1 MILADAS
8 LIPKDSLQLFRPSR
22 VLGLNDAFNVQ
33 RTATRPPD
41 RTEFTMF
48 MRDYQHMVY
57 ASARRLTASDATA
70 QDITQD
76 VFLKAWEHFAELRER
91 VGAGG
96 WLKTVT
102 LRLSLNHL
110 GRYRRRWRFFSE
122 LMPAGA
128 TAGSSDQEASEAEVE
143 FAVETFDTV
152 FASLADAQRD
162 ERVRA
167 ALTRLPDAQRVPLV
181 LFHFEDQP
189 YQQIATHLE
198 ISVAKVKTDIL
209 RGRLALAKLL
219 QAGV

>member
-1 MILADAS
+1 
-8 LIPKDSLQLFRPSR
+8 
-22 VLGLNDAFNVQ
+22 
-33 RTATRPPD
+33 
-41 RTEFTMF
+41 MF
-48 MRDYQHMVY
+48 MRDYQDMVY
-57 ASARRLTASDATA
+57 ATARRLTASDATA

-76 VFLKAWEHFAELRER
+76 VFLKAWEHFANLRER

-122 LMPAGA
+122 LLPA
-128 TAGSSDQEASEAEVE
+128 AGLDTGGSDQEAPDVDVE
-143 FAVETFDTV
+143 FAVESLDTV
-152 FASLADAQRD
+152 FASLAHAQRD

-167 ALTRLPDAQRVPLV
+167 ALTRLPDAQRLPLV
-181 LFHFEDQP
+181 LFHFEDRS
-189 YQQIATHLE
+189 YQQIAQDLE
-198 ISVAKVKTDIL
+198 VSVAKVKTDIL

>member
-1 MILADAS
+1 
-8 LIPKDSLQLFRPSR
+8 
-22 VLGLNDAFNVQ
+22 
-33 RTATRPPD
+33 
-41 RTEFTMF
+41 MF
-48 MRDYQHMVY
+48 MRDYRDMVF
-57 ASARRLTASDATA
+57 ATARRLTASDATA

-76 VFLKAWEHFAELRER
+76 VFLKAWEHFASLRER

-122 LMPAGA
+122 LLPAG
-128 TAGSSDQEASEAEVE
+128 GSTQGGTDQEASEAEIE

-152 FASLADAQRD
+152 FAGLAEAQRD
-162 ERVRA
+162 ARVRT
-167 ALTRLPDAQRVPLV
+167 ALTQLPDAQRVPLV
-181 LFHFEDQP
+181 LFHFEDRS
-189 YQQIATHLE
+189 YQQIAEDLAV
-198 ISVAKVKTDIL
+198 SVPKVKTDIL

>member
-1 MILADAS
+1 
-8 LIPKDSLQLFRPSR
+8 
-22 VLGLNDAFNVQ
+22 
-33 RTATRPPD
+33 
-41 RTEFTMF
+41 MF
-48 MRDYQHMVY
+48 MRDYQDMVF

-76 VFLKAWEHFAELRER
+76 VFLKAWEHFADLRER

-110 GRYRRRWRFFSE
+110 SRYRRRWRFFSE
-122 LMPAGA
+122 LLPA
-128 TAGSSDQEASEAEVE
+128 AGTDQDSSEHEAPDEQVE
-143 FAVETFDTV
+143 FAVATFDTV

-162 ERVRA
+162 ERVRV
-167 ALTRLPDAQRVPLV
+167 ALTQLPDAQRVPLV
-181 LFHFEDQP
+181 LFHFEDRS
-189 YQQIATHLE
+189 YQQIATDLE

>member
-1 MILADAS
+1 
-8 LIPKDSLQLFRPSR
+8 
-22 VLGLNDAFNVQ
+22 
-33 RTATRPPD
+33 
-41 RTEFTMF
+41 MF
-48 MRDYQHMVY
+48 MRDYQDMVF
-57 ASARRLTASDATA
+57 ATARRLTASDATA

-76 VFLKAWEHFAELRER
+76 VFLKAWEHFASLRER

-110 GRYRRRWRFFSE
+110 SRYRRRWRFFSE
-122 LMPAGA
+122 LLPA
-128 TAGSSDQEASEAEVE
+128 AGSNPDSADHEAPEAEIE
-143 FAVETFDTV
+143 FAVESLDTV

-167 ALTRLPDAQRVPLV
+167 ALTQLPEAQRVPLV
-181 LFHFEDQP
+181 LFHFEDQS
-189 YQQIATHLE
+189 YQQIATDLE
-198 ISVAKVKTDIL
+198 ISVAKLKTDIL

>member
-122 LMPAGA
+122 LLPAAASQDA
-128 TAGSSDQEASEAEVE
+128 TDQDPADTQVE
-143 FAVETFDTV
+143 FAVGALDSVFNTV
-152 FASLADAQRD
+152 ADAERD
-162 ERVRA
+162 ARVR
-167 ALTRLPDAQRVPLV
+167 
-181 LFHFEDQP
+181 
-189 YQQIATHLE
+189 
-198 ISVAKVKTDIL
+198 
-209 RGRLALAKLL
+209 
-219 QAGV
+219 